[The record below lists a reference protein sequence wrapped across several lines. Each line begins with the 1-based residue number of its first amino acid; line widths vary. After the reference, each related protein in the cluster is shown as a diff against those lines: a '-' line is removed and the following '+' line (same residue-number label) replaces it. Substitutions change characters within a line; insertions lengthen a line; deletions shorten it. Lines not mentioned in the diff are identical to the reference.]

1 MPNTINLRR
10 GERILA
16 AVWLLAVALPAALP
30 AQDGALTRVSTSTPD
45 AWFQVDQQ
53 WFTGTAVFIW
63 PAGTKHTLS
72 VAPVQ
77 YAAPMLTTRYI
88 FSGWNSPAGQLTSG
102 VNQVTVTADPR
113 ISWYNAIVQAE
124 YAITIS
130 YYPCSDNPCN
140 PPGTVW
146 INALAYSGDSVA
158 WRAAGQAITVEAVP
172 AAAYV
177 FIGWSQGG
185 GTLAPVYSFV
195 LNAPVTLYPRFT
207 TARHIQF
214 QTSPDMLQILAD
226 RAPVTAPATLEWGWN
241 TTHALGAISPQRDNH
256 GLLWVF
262 HSWSDGGAA
271 YHPYQVAPVNNSDVV
286 EAQFVRAVA
295 VAAFSEPS
303 GLSITV
309 DGVDGVTPKSMV
321 WGVGETHT
329 VAAPSYQT
337 DATGAPWAFRGWSNG
352 ATGGV
357 QTVTL
362 TPDQADGGIRLIA
375 QYDPWSRVRV
385 DSIPSGLAL
394 TVDGAACLTPCEIE
408 RSVGSTVQL
417 AAPASLAGSE
427 GVRYSLTV
435 GVEPAAACSRR
446 PRAFKKSPRSIAR
459 GIGSRLAAGRETAAR
474 GRLRRPA
481 AMDSLRRALP
491 WRWAS
496 RRRAGCGSRD
506 GNWIWEDR
514 RIRQRWR

>member
-1 MPNTINLRR
+1 
-10 GERILA
+10 
-16 AVWLLAVALPAALP
+16 
-30 AQDGALTRVSTSTPD
+30 
-45 AWFQVDQQ
+45 
-53 WFTGTAVFIW
+53 
-63 PAGTKHTLS
+63 
-72 VAPVQ
+72 
-77 YAAPMLTTRYI
+77 MLTTRYI

-113 ISWYNAIVQAE
+113 ISWYNAIVQAK